1 MGNNGQVKQK
11 WNQELRLDELGFLN
25 EVKKKKK
32 KKKDHPLRV
41 RDMEMTMGIQKLWK
55 ECRIACCGL

>member
-1 MGNNGQVKQK
+1 MMGNNGQVKQK

-32 KKKDHPLRV
+32 KGHPLRV
-41 RDMEMTMGIQKLWK
+41 RDMEMTMGIRRLWK
-55 ECRIACCGL
+55 ECRITFCGL